1 MHWLASIALLA
12 TVPVSLETLTEQ
24 QSEKI
29 VAALNAHTDCLTSQ
43 AILLGKGSSEKADA
57 LVHAARSKC
66 TESYEAAAKAYAAAR
81 IDDVPSSAREAA
93 EAKATQNVTRMMA
106 Q

>member
-1 MHWLASIALLA
+1 MEA
-12 TVPVSLETLTEQ
+12 LTEQ
-24 QSEKI
+24 QREKI

-43 AILLGKGSSEKADA
+43 AILLGKGSSQKADS
-57 LVHAARSKC
+57 LVQAARSKC
-66 TESYEAAAKAYAAAR
+66 TGSYEAAAKAYAAAQ

-93 EAKATQNVTRMMA
+93 EAKAIQNVARMMA